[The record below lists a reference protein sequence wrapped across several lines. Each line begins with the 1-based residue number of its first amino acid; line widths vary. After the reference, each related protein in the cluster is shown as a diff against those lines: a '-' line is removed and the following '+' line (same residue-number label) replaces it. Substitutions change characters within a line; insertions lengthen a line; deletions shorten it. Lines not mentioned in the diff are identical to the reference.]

1 MTFSAHLPCRVDDIV
16 VRELRACDAEAFASG
31 TTDPAVQ
38 KYGHLPL
45 TRYTPEIVRDQI
57 DGVIAQGLADGTL
70 AVLAIADADSDAF
83 LGSLVLFDFSG
94 DRAEVG
100 FWLTA
105 ESRGR
110 GVAAKALVAANQIV
124 AAMGLEL
131 LTART
136 SPQNMASQ
144 RVLERAGYEQTGMPT
159 EQQTPSGARVPV
171 LTFER
176 SVVEFRHGQ
185 TTGGKGG

>member
-1 MTFSAHLPCRVDDIV
+1 MSISSHLPCRVDDIV
-16 VRELRACDAEAFASG
+16 VRELDSRDAEAFASG

-38 KYGHLPL
+38 QYGHLPL
-45 TRYTPEIVRDQI
+45 SHYTPEIVCDQI
-57 DGVIAQGLADGTL
+57 DGVIAQGLADGSL

-83 LGSLVLFDFSG
+83 LGSLVLFDLTD

-100 FWLTA
+100 FWLAA

-110 GVAAKALVAANQIV
+110 GAAAKALEAAEHIV

-136 SPQNMASQ
+136 SPQNLASQ
-144 RVLERAGYEQTGMPT
+144 RVLERAGFEQKGVPT

-176 SVVEFRHGQ
+176 PVVEVRSDG
-185 TTGGKGG
+185 

>member
-1 MTFSAHLPCRVDDIV
+1 M
-16 VRELRACDAEAFASG
+16 RELHPRDAEAFALG

-45 TRYTPEIVRDQI
+45 THYTPEIVRDQI
-57 DGVIAQGLADGTL
+57 DGVIAQGLADGSL
-70 AVLAIADADSDAF
+70 AVLAIADADSEAF
-83 LGSLVLFDFSG
+83 LGSLVLFELSG

-100 FWLTA
+100 FWLTS

-110 GVAAKALVAANQIV
+110 GVAVKALEAANQIV
-124 AAMGLEL
+124 AAMGLEV

-136 SPQNMASQ
+136 SPQNLASQ
-144 RVLERAGYEQTGMPT
+144 RVLERAGFEQKGMPT

-176 SVVEFRHGQ
+176 PVVEFRFNV
-185 TTGGKGG
+185 

>member
-1 MTFSAHLPCRVDDIV
+1 MTFTRLLPCRIDDILL
-16 VRELRACDAEAFASG
+16 RELDYRDAEAFALG

-38 KYGHLPL
+38 EYGHLPL
-45 TRYTPEIVRDQI
+45 THYTPEIVRDQI
-57 DGVIAQGLADGTL
+57 DGIIAQGLADGSL

-83 LGSLVLFDFSG
+83 LGSLVLFDFRS

-105 ESRGR
+105 QSRGR
-110 GVAAKALVAANQIV
+110 GAAVKALAASSQIV
-124 AAMGLEL
+124 ATMGLEL

-136 SPQNMASQ
+136 SPQNLASQ
-144 RVLERAGYEQTGMPT
+144 RVLERAGFQQKGMPT
-159 EQQTPSGARVPV
+159 EQQTPSGVRVPV

-176 SVVEFRHGQ
+176 PVVEFRFNV
-185 TTGGKGG
+185 